1 MAANCW
7 STSHEPHTRVDLSC
21 IGGVLMAGPLIG
33 SSLAFKAVVD
43 ATTLV
48 AAVDSAVLVFGETG
62 TGKELIARAIHDG
75 GPRRRQPFVA
85 VNCAALP
92 AGLLESELFGYE
104 RGAFTGASGQKK
116 GRLELADGG
125 VVFLDEIGELA

>member
-1 MAANCW
+1 
-7 STSHEPHTRVDLSC
+7 
-21 IGGVLMAGPLIG
+21 MAGPLIG

-43 ATTLV
+43 ATALV

-85 VNCAALP
+85 
-92 AGLLESELFGYE
+92 GDT
-104 RGAFTGASGQKK
+104 R
-116 GRLELADGG
+116 
-125 VVFLDEIGELA
+125 